1 MPPIHHVPGRDLS
14 SPPTNR
20 CRWDKPACY
29 HIEMTAFPLACFP
42 SNRQQ
47 PHVMSDSG
55 RRSLATTGTPTS
67 RLQPP
72 TPSGLCSRAHARRTC
87 DAIWLENAV
96 DGNRQRRTDFA
107 HSIVS
112 EAAETLGERPYRNA
126 FNRIE
131 IDR

>member
-1 MPPIHHVPGRDLS
+1 MLGDSEVMVDGA
-14 SPPTNR
+14 N
-20 CRWDKPACY
+20 CCY

-42 SNRQQ
+42 SNRQE

-87 DAIWLENAV
+87 DAIRLENAV